1 MTTELISN
9 WAEHDIALCRIL
21 PELSQSL
28 RIFADDLTRLDLE
41 RPEIADSLR
50 HFLAADAQNTLKIVL
65 KNSESFS
72 RNSPRLMNLLR
83 SYPDRMT
90 VIAAPDHLASLSDNI
105 VLVDDRHALIR
116 FHQDHVRSKLI
127 VDNAAECLPYAQR
140 FDAII
145 REGGEPI
152 SATTLGL

>member
-9 WAEHDIALCRIL
+9 WAEHDVALHRIL
-21 PELSQSL
+21 PELSHSL
-28 RIFADDLTRLDLE
+28 RIFADDLTRLNLE

-50 HFLAADAQNTLKIVL
+50 HFLAADAQSSLKIVL
-65 KNSESFS
+65 RNPESFL

-127 VDNAAECLPYAQR
+127 IDSTAECLPYAQR
-140 FDAII
+140 FEAVI
-145 REGGEPI
+145 REGGEAI
-152 SATTLGL
+152 SSAPLGL